1 MFFFPQTSHEN
12 NENNEQNKSE
22 RERQNKQ
29 PTAGS
34 VPIHFWRTDQ
44 NLFSPTNGRE
54 NSSSVYGMTR
64 LGQLYISCNRS
75 YFFWNC
81 WYWKCGKLEE
91 TLKRCFHPTMLP
103 FPCEWGSKVK
113 RGFKELKIFSFFSSG
128 FKHYV
133 ETRCLEGSPNT
144 PVLCFPV
151 HNMYNMWRFLAT
163 LVALHFTP
171 VSIQSVVV
179 SD

>member
-54 NSSSVYGMTR
+54 NGSSVFGTTR
-64 LGQLYISCNRS
+64 LGHLYIQIFICVFVHTN
-75 YFFWNC
+75 
-81 WYWKCGKLEE
+81 KC
-91 TLKRCFHPTMLP
+91 
-103 FPCEWGSKVK
+103 
-113 RGFKELKIFSFFSSG
+113 
-128 FKHYV
+128 
-133 ETRCLEGSPNT
+133 
-144 PVLCFPV
+144 
-151 HNMYNMWRFLAT
+151 
-163 LVALHFTP
+163 
-171 VSIQSVVV
+171 
-179 SD
+179 